1 MKIHVHPSLCDG
13 HRECRRVGGE
23 FFLLDEDGHLELR
36 RVQVPPELEFA
47 VVLAAETCPTHAIT
61 VIKEVGD
68 HFR

>member
-36 RVQVPPELEFA
+36 KGAVPPELEVA
-47 VVLAAETCPTHAIT
+47 VDLAAASCPTHAIT
-61 VIKEVGD
+61 VIKEDGD

>member
-23 FFLLDEDGHLELR
+23 FFLLDGDGHLELR
-36 RVQVPPELEFA
+36 KVQVPPELEFS
-47 VVLAAETCPTHAIT
+47 VVLAAETCPTDAIT
-61 VIKEVGD
+61 VIKEDGD